1 MTLADRD
8 ISILKMIEN
17 NYFKYACCF
26 LILVAGI
33 AFLILSII
41 QRIYRKSSDGME
53 YLCVFCF
60 VSFIYYCIE
69 TKSMNLFYGNQ
80 TLYSVI
86 VFFSLM
92 LLPLFFIP
100 YYTKGIVIKKSK
112 TLNILFLIAI
122 LNAVIQTVLQLTN
135 LVDFMDMAVFS
146 HIILFV
152 SIWFTLMNVFISN
165 IRKEENSYWLD
176 FIALLPLGLC
186 GIFDIVHSYFSTSEH
201 IEKYSRYGTTIFCL
215 FMLISHMVKIVRS
228 QMQALKEKEEKANAA
243 NEAKSI
249 FLARMSHEIRTPINA
264 VLGMNEMILR
274 ESNEENV
281 LEYSANIDSSAHALL
296 SIINEILD
304 LSKIEAGK
312 MVLTPVEY
320 NLSSLLHDI
329 YIMTEVRA
337 KDKDLVFK
345 INVDPLIPAKYIGD
359 DVKVRQILTNL
370 LSNAVKYTHKGYVY
384 LKVSGYCKDDAYF
397 LCFEVQDSG
406 IGIKD
411 EDMPKLFEEFQ
422 RIEEKK
428 NRSIEGTGLGMSITV
443 QLLKLMDSTL
453 NVESE
458 YGKGSRFF
466 FQIKQEVVDATF
478 QRSVKRK
485 IIKKIRCW

>member
-1 MTLADRD
+1 
-8 ISILKMIEN
+8 
-17 NYFKYACCF
+17 
-26 LILVAGI
+26 
-33 AFLILSII
+33 
-41 QRIYRKSSDGME
+41 
-53 YLCVFCF
+53 
-60 VSFIYYCIE
+60 
-69 TKSMNLFYGNQ
+69 
-80 TLYSVI
+80 
-86 VFFSLM
+86 
-92 LLPLFFIP
+92 
-100 YYTKGIVIKKSK
+100 
-112 TLNILFLIAI
+112 
-122 LNAVIQTVLQLTN
+122 
-135 LVDFMDMAVFS
+135 
-146 HIILFV
+146 
-152 SIWFTLMNVFISN
+152 
-165 IRKEENSYWLD
+165 
-176 FIALLPLGLC
+176 
-186 GIFDIVHSYFSTSEH
+186 
-201 IEKYSRYGTTIFCL
+201 
-215 FMLISHMVKIVRS
+215 MLISHMVKIVRS

-320 NLSSLLHDI
+320 NLRSLLHDI

-466 FQIKQEVVDATF
+466 FQIKQEVVDATPIGDF
-478 QRSVKRK
+478 SKICQKKNHKEDPLLVASDKKILIVDDNLMNRK
-485 IIKKIRCW
+485 IFIGLLKHSEMKIYEADSGKACIELLKENKFDIIFLDHMMPEMDGIETLHIIKTMKDNLNKDTPVIALTANAMDDAREYYTGEGFSDYLAKPIEPHKLDELICKILPEIKMISVLQDMTVM